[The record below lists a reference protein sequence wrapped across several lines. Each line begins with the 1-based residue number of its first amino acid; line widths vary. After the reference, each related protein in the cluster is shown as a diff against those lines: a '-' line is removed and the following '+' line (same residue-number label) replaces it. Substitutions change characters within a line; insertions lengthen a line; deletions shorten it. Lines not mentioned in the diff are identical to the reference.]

1 MRPTSIA
8 AALAL
13 AGAAW
18 AQTAVSP
25 EDLAALEALK
35 VKTGAAQ
42 PALKADELAE
52 LAAHRDRIAAA
63 EAAAE
68 PKPWKLRIVVADEE
82 ADGYELAL
90 TLELSPPQLLLVPA
104 AGRKAGDVID
114 AAGRIES
121 VAKFQGVHRPVLTP
135 LGTPVAR
142 RDKDGASPPSSVT
155 DALTSSGPDSSG
167 GVQVSNVLFTFF
179 AVVALAV
186 VLLRIKSR
194 IDARKAKGRRR

>member
-1 MRPTSIA
+1 MRPSSIA

-35 VKTGAAQ
+35 AKTGAAQ
-42 PALKADELAE
+42 PVLRADELAE
-52 LAAHRDRIAAA
+52 LEAHRARIAAA

-68 PKPWKLRIVVADEE
+68 PRPWSLRIVVPDEE
-82 ADGYELAL
+82 GDGYELAL
-90 TLELSPPQLLLVPA
+90 TLDLSPPQLLLVPA
-104 AGRKAGDVID
+104 AGRKAGDVIE
-114 AAGRIES
+114 AAGKIDS
-121 VAKFQGVHRPVLTP
+121 VAKFQGAHRPVLTP
-135 LGTPVAR
+135 LGTPAR
-142 RDKDGASPPSSVT
+142 RDRDGASPPASVT

-194 IDARKAKGRRR
+194 IDARKSRGRRR

>member
-1 MRPTSIA
+1 MPIA

-35 VKTGAAQ
+35 ARTGATQ

-52 LAAHRDRIAAA
+52 LEAYRARIAAA

-68 PKPWKLRIVVADEE
+68 PKPWRLRIAAADEE
-82 ADGYELAL
+82 GDGYELAL
-90 TLELSPPQLLLVPA
+90 TLDLSPPHLLLVPA
-104 AGRKAGDVID
+104 AGRKAGDVIE

-135 LGTPVAR
+135 LAAPLAR
-142 RDKDGASPPSSVT
+142 RGKDVPSPSVSVT
-155 DALTSSGPDSSG
+155 DALTSDGPDSAG
-167 GVQVSNVLFTFF
+167 GVRVSNVLFTFF

-194 IDARKAKGRRR
+194 IDARKTKGRRR

>member
-1 MRPTSIA
+1 MRPSSIA

-25 EDLAALEALK
+25 EDLAAVEALT

-42 PALKADELAE
+42 PALKAEELAE

-82 ADGYELAL
+82 ADGYELA
-90 TLELSPPQLLLVPA
+90 
-104 AGRKAGDVID
+104 
-114 AAGRIES
+114 
-121 VAKFQGVHRPVLTP
+121 
-135 LGTPVAR
+135 
-142 RDKDGASPPSSVT
+142 
-155 DALTSSGPDSSG
+155 
-167 GVQVSNVLFTFF
+167 
-179 AVVALAV
+179 
-186 VLLRIKSR
+186 
-194 IDARKAKGRRR
+194 